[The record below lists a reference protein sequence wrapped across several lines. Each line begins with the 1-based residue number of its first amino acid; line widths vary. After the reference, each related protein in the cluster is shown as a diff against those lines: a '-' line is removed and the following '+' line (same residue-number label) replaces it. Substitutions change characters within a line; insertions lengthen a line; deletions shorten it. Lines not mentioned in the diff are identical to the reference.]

1 MEYGYYSYKLNKV
14 FKTQEELQAAEGEI
28 VAKEQKELKIKEE
41 REKAAKEIE
50 DLFKQREELQAEI
63 DKKLSEFID
72 KYKTYH
78 YTLRSTYNPAK
89 HMIDT
94 FFKFL

>member
-14 FKTQEELQAAEGEI
+14 FNTPEELQTAEGEI

-50 DLFKQREELQAEI
+50 ELFKQREELQAEI

>member
-14 FKTQEELQAAEGEI
+14 FGTPEELQVAEGEI
-28 VAKEQKELKIKEE
+28 AAKEQKELKIKEE
-41 REKAAKEIE
+41 REKEAKEIE
-50 DLFKQREELQAEI
+50 ELIKKRKELQDEI
-63 DKKLSEFID
+63 DEKLDKFVE

-78 YTLRSTYNPAK
+78 YTIRSTYNPAK

>member
-1 MEYGYYSYKLNKV
+1 MDHGYYSYKLNKP
-14 FKTQEELQAAEGEI
+14 FKTLEELQAAEGEI
-28 VAKEQKELKIKEE
+28 AAKEQRELKIKED

-50 DLFKQREELQAEI
+50 ELIKQREKLQAEI
-63 DKKLSEFID
+63 DAKLNAFVD

-78 YTLRSTYNPAK
+78 YTLRSTYDPAK
-89 HMIDT
+89 HAIDT